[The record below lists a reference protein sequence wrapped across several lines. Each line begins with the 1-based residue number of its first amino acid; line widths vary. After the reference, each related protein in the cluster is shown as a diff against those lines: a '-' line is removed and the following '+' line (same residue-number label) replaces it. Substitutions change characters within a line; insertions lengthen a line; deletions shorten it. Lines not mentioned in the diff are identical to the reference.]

1 MKGSSSRMKNKV
13 GAQRGA
19 FIKMKQEK
27 VYVYQLFYVVCYVP
41 IIDFNQNVT
50 ENTPLKPLWDDFPL
64 ASPP

>member
-1 MKGSSSRMKNKV
+1 MKGSSSRMKNKM
-13 GAQRGA
+13 GAQMGA

-41 IIDFNQNVT
+41 IIVNQNVT
-50 ENTPLKPLWDDFPL
+50 DNTPLQPLWDDFPL